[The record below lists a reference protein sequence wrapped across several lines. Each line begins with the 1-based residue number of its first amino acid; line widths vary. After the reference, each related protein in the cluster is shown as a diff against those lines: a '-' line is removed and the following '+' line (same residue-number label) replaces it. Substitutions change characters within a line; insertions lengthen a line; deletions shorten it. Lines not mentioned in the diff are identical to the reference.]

1 MKISIKNFGPIAEAQ
16 EVELRPLTVFVG
28 PSNTGKSYLA
38 VLIYALLRSFQSRE
52 YFAFPLR
59 EHNRRKRHESGFL
72 FDFGKAISDEVDDF
86 LTGLTPEKIQTT
98 NFFDLPEK
106 LQKFVKE
113 EMGQAIALMFHQELP
128 RCMGTSPKENLLIT
142 DKFFLHFE
150 DNKKSL
156 TLTSANKTDME
167 IKNFS
172 FKKGYF
178 RRFMSLP
185 KTMPNEM
192 KTDIF
197 FDWFLLEAFAN
208 SSDYFPHKAES
219 FYLPAARTGIMQSHQ
234 AIVGALIKRTPFAG
248 LEDVSVPTLS
258 GIVSD
263 FLEEIISMDT
273 SQKAENTVSTIAD
286 DMEKE
291 ILKGF
296 IKTKPFEA
304 IQYPQFLYKQNGLE
318 IPLLCSSSMVSEL
331 APVVLFIRHRVKKDD
346 LLIIEEPEAHLH
358 PEAQRNMAAIVV
370 RLIRAGVRVMVTT
383 HSDYF
388 LDQISN
394 YVRLSKFSES
404 ERSRLP
410 GSQDGFLDESE
421 IGAYVFNRRDSGT
434 IVEKLH
440 FEQENGLS
448 SADHDKVSSDL
459 YNETVGILEQFDQ
472 QNNEG

>member
-52 YFAFPLR
+52 YVPLPLR
-59 EHNRRKRHESGFL
+59 ERNRRKRHESGLL
-72 FDFGKAISDEVDDF
+72 FDFGEAISDEVDDF
-86 LTGLTPEKIQTT
+86 LTRLTQEKVQTT

-106 LQKFVKE
+106 LQKFFKE
-113 EMGQAIALMFHQELP
+113 KMGQELALMFHQELP

-142 DKFFLHFE
+142 GKFFLHFE
-150 DNKKSL
+150 DNKKSF
-156 TLTSANKTDME
+156 TLTSLNKADME

-172 FKKGYF
+172 FERGHF
-178 RRFMSLP
+178 PRFMALP
-185 KTMPNEM
+185 KAMPKES
-192 KTDIF
+192 KADIF
-197 FDWFLLEAFAN
+197 FDSLLEAFAA

-234 AIVGALIKRTPFAG
+234 AIVGSLIKRTPFAG
-248 LEDVSVPTLS
+248 LEDGTTLS

-273 SQKAENTVSTIAD
+273 SQKAEDKVSTIAD

-358 PEAQRNMAAIVV
+358 PEAQRNMAAVVV

-394 YVRLSKFSES
+394 YVRRSKFSES